1 MISLEKCE
9 AYLNECQALGAEGK
23 LTLRR
28 ATAVSARRDG
38 FFKIRCSTSVVD
50 GHCPF
55 PLLSGRRISASAEQS
70 H

>member
-28 ATAVSARRDG
+28 ATAVMARLPCLAR
-38 FFKIRCSTSVVD
+38 
-50 GHCPF
+50 
-55 PLLSGRRISASAEQS
+55 AE
-70 H
+70 